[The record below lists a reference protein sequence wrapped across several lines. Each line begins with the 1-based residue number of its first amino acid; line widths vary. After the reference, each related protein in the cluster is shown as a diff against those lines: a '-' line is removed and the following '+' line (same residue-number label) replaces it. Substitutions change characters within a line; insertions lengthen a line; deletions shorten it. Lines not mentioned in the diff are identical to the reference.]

1 MSSSTLAR
9 EDPPAESSGSL
20 DATAESID
28 SLSTSWVRSKKSGQL
43 FIRVSKHKVFQAT
56 NPASFSQDS
65 PCDDRR
71 DLDTFHPTTGII
83 NHHGLI
89 VRKKVDGETMFYFT
103 GHHKTFSK
111 TLPGSGEAVITSSS
125 EILLAAGMAVA
136 KEHVLPVVKM
146 EETVASTV
154 GGKGKTKPRKPMGTT
169 EGSRKSA
176 RLRKQMSTVLGD
188 STAKNATVDMLGKRK
203 RKDETSPEG
212 TENRQ
217 GMNQAREVILL
228 PTKKR
233 QRKF

>member
-20 DATAESID
+20 DAAAESVD
-28 SLSTSWVRSKKSGQL
+28 SLSISWVRSKKSGQL
-43 FIRVSKHKVFQAT
+43 FIRVSKHKIFQAT

-111 TLPGSGEAVITSSS
+111 NLPGSGEAVITPSS
-125 EILLAAGMAVA
+125 EILFAAGMAVA
-136 KEHVLPVVKM
+136 QKHVLPVVKM
-146 EETVASTV
+146 EETVASIA
-154 GGKGKTKPRKPMGTT
+154 GGKGKTKPRKPMETA

-176 RLRKQMSTVLGD
+176 RLRKQKSMVLGD
-188 STAKNATVDMLGKRK
+188 SAVNNATVDMLGKRK
-203 RKDETSPEG
+203 REDETSPEG
-212 TENRQ
+212 TENR
-217 GMNQAREVILL
+217 MNRAHEVKPL
-228 PTKKR
+228 PTRKR
-233 QRKF
+233 QRNF